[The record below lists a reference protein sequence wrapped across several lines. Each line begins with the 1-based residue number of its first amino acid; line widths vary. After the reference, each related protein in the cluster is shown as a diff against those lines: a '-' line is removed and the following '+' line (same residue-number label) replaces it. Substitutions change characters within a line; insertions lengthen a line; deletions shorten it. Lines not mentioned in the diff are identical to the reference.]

1 MSTALV
7 RAEGGGETGPAP
19 SPLRR
24 LERLCDPGSLRLI
37 RTGVVSPQMGDV
49 ARPGDGVLA
58 GAGRVGG
65 RPVFCYAQD
74 SSFLGGSLGEIH
86 AQSIIRVMELAKRR
100 RAPLVGF
107 VESGGARLQEG
118 TAALAGYGRI
128 FRLGVELSR
137 LVPQVSVVCG
147 TSAGGGAYSPALTD
161 FVVLTASGRMFLTGP
176 TVVRAALGEEVTM
189 EELGGVDM
197 HGRNGVAQFT
207 VGEERDAIE
216 LVRELLGLL
225 PQRVGGPGPH
235 VAAVAATGDPGAP
248 VPARSRKVYDVRDVA
263 AAIVD
268 GRRLL
273 ELSPGWAPNMVT
285 ALCRVEGRAAGLV
298 ANQPRSLAG
307 VIDAA
312 AAEKAALFVERCAR
326 FGLPLIVLVD
336 TPGFMPGRREEAAG
350 VIRRGADLLRAFAA
364 AAVPKVTVVLRKA
377 YGGAAITMNSR
388 DLGADLVLAWPGAEI
403 GIIAAGQA
411 VDIVHRR
418 RIEADASL
426 RDALCDAYREQHL
439 SAEAATASGFVDEV
453 IQPGQ
458 TRARVA
464 WALSWAGETG

>member
-1 MSTALV
+1 MSTAL
-7 RAEGGGETGPAP
+7 APAKAGAAGPAP
-19 SPLRR
+19 PPLRR

-37 RTGVVSPQMGDV
+37 RTGVVSPHMGDP

-58 GAGRVGG
+58 GAGRVAG

-74 SSFLGGSLGEIH
+74 PSHLGGSLGEAH
-86 AQSIIRVMELAKRR
+86 ADSVVRLMELAMRR
-100 RAPLVGF
+100 PAPLVGF

-118 TAALAGYGRI
+118 NAALAGYGRI
-128 FRLGVELSR
+128 FRRSVELSR
-137 LVPQVSVVCG
+137 LAPQVSVVCG
-147 TSAGGGAYSPALTD
+147 TSAGGGAYAPALTD
-161 FVVLTASGRMFLTGP
+161 FVVLTGGGRMFLTGP
-176 TVVRAALGEEVTM
+176 AVVRAALGEEVTM
-189 EELGGVDM
+189 EELGGAGV

-207 VGEERDAIE
+207 VGDERDAIE

-225 PQRVGGPGPH
+225 PQRVGDPPPR
-235 VAAVAATGDPGAP
+235 AAAAPAAGDPAAP

-263 AAIVD
+263 AAIFD
-268 GRRLL
+268 GGRLL
-273 ELSPGWAPNMVT
+273 ELWPGWAPNMVT
-285 ALCRVEGRAAGLV
+285 ALCRVEGRAVGLV
-298 ANQPRSLAG
+298 ANQPRRLAG

-312 AAEKAALFVERCAR
+312 AAEKAALFVERCDR

-336 TPGFMPGRREEAAG
+336 TPGFMPGRRQEAAG

-364 AAVPKVTVVLRKA
+364 ASVPKVTVVLRKA

-403 GIIAAGQA
+403 GIMAAGQA

-418 RIEADASL
+418 RIEAGAVP
-426 RDALCDAYREQHL
+426 REELCDAYRERHL
-439 SAEAATASGFVDEV
+439 SAAAAAASGFVDEV

-464 WALSWAGETG
+464 WALSWAGAG